1 MLPAMQTIHDLP
13 TPALLV
19 DLDVLERNLRRMK
32 ERADGLGVT
41 LRPHLKT
48 HKCVEIG
55 KAQQA
60 LGSRG
65 VTVSTLYEAR
75 VFAAHGFDDITWAF
89 PLAPARAADVAALG
103 REVRLGVVLDDPAA
117 VDALEAAGAGVR
129 AWIKVDCGYGRAG
142 LDPASDALLAL
153 ARRIDASPAVEL
165 AGLLSHSGHAYHAR
179 SPCDARRIG
188 EQERSVM
195 AGAAE
200 RLRADGIEVPEV
212 STGSTPTMA
221 HVARLD
227 GVTEVRPGN
236 YALYDYTQVALGACT
251 PADCA
256 ATVLAT
262 VVSSSPDRGRA
273 IVDAGALA
281 LSSDRG
287 PAHARPSFGRLY
299 DDYERGTLRHNARL
313 ISLSQE
319 HGIVDRALPVGERA
333 RILPNHSCLAIACF
347 DAFYVVDGTSV
358 LDIWKVWRGR

>member
-1 MLPAMQTIHDLP
+1 MLPAMQTIHELP

-19 DLDVLERNLRRMK
+19 DLSVLERNLRRMK
-32 ERADGLGVT
+32 QRADELGVT

-60 LGSRG
+60 LGSQG

-89 PLAPARAADVAALG
+89 PLAAARAADVAELG
-103 REVRLGVVLDDPAA
+103 RKLRLGVVLDDPGAL
-117 VDALEAAGAGVR
+117 DALEAAEAEVR

-142 LDPASDALLAL
+142 LDPASEELLAL
-153 ARRIDASPAVEL
+153 ARRIEASPSVEF

-179 SPCDARRIG
+179 SPYDARRIG
-188 EQERSVM
+188 EQERALMS
-195 AGAAE
+195 GAAD
-200 RLRADGIEVPEV
+200 RLRAEGVDVPGV

-251 PADCA
+251 PGDCA

-262 VVSSSPDRGRA
+262 VVSSSPARGRA

-299 DDYERGTLRHNARL
+299 EDYEGGTLRHNARL

-319 HGIVDRALPVGERA
+319 HGIVDRPLPIGEKA

-347 DAFYVVDGTSV
+347 DVLYVVEGTSV
-358 LDIWKVWRGR
+358 LDMWKIWRGR

>member
-1 MLPAMQTIHDLP
+1 MRQKTEDF
-13 TPALLV
+13 
-19 DLDVLERNLRRMK
+19 
-32 ERADGLGVT
+32 GVS

-55 KAQQA
+55 RAQQA
-60 LGSRG
+60 LGSEG

-75 VFAAHGFDDITWAF
+75 VFAAHGFEDITWAF
-89 PLAPARAADVAALG
+89 PMPAERAADVAELG
-103 REVRLGVVLDDPAA
+103 RQVRLGVLLDDALPLA
-117 VDALEAAGAGVR
+117 ALEAADARVR
-129 AWIKVDCGYGRAG
+129 VWIKVDCGYGRAG
-142 LDPASDALLAL
+142 LDPASPELLDL
-153 ARRIDASPAVEL
+153 ARRIEDADSLAF

-179 SPCDARRIG
+179 SPYDARQIG
-188 EQERSVM
+188 EQERAVM

-200 RLRADGIEVPEV
+200 RLRADGIEVPDV

-236 YALYDYTQVALGACT
+236 YALYDFTQVALEACS

-262 VVSSSPDRGRA
+262 VVSSSPARGRA

-281 LSSDRG
+281 LSKDTG
-287 PAHARPSFGRLY
+287 PAHARPSCGRLY
-299 DDYERGTLRHNARL
+299 ADYAMGTLRHNARL

-319 HGIVDRALPVGERA
+319 HGIVDRPLPIGERV
-333 RILPNHSCLAIACF
+333 RILPNHSCLTIACF
-347 DAFYVVDGTSV
+347 DAFYVIDGESV
-358 LDIWKVWRGR
+358 LDTWRIWRGR